1 MEIRQG
7 GQPGAGRDHHDR
19 RGIAARNLLYLPR
32 PGDQYHQLAPSA
44 GESKFRQA
52 WRKLAQGK
60 PQKEIQPRN
69 KRSQGAADCGK
80 RDGDAYFT
88 YARRP
93 DRRKMRCPVSAYGMA
108 ASSSAVIFRTKIWWL
123 ALSK

>member
-1 MEIRQG
+1 MDAFRPDDSGWLRNCRLVSPHRVSPKRKYNPEPRWI
-7 GQPGAGRDHHDR
+7 
-19 RGIAARNLLYLPR
+19 GISDL
-32 PGDQYHQLAPSA
+32 S
-44 GESKFRQA
+44 EKF
-52 WRKLAQGK
+52 LGK
-60 PQKEIQPRN
+60 NKKFFCKSLN